1 MTAAELM
8 TPHVPE
14 DVSSPVPTG
23 QYIVA
28 YVAFYEQGFGMPLKD
43 RRRWPEGGGWMRA
56 NQNSPRELG
65 LYPKIDL
72 TSLSSNSA
80 KTA

>member
-1 MTAAELM
+1 MAESGWITSEVTQEHLQNLVSQGYMTAAELM
-8 TPHVPE
+8 TRHVPE

-43 RRRWPEGGGWMRA
+43 RRR
-56 NQNSPRELG
+56 
-65 LYPKIDL
+65 
-72 TSLSSNSA
+72 
-80 KTA
+80 